1 MKVIKFLFK
10 AIAFLLVA
18 GFVIFKFG
26 PTPPKPTFAKYVGKS
41 ANSLLDLEAD
51 VASTEKSERGIKPN
65 CQARIVWADSLK
77 TKTKVVFLY
86 LHGFGASEHEG
97 APLPENLAKNFK
109 CNLFLARLDEH
120 GVDEGDDNLKEL
132 TADSYV
138 ESAEK
143 ALFIAQQLGDSVVI
157 LGTSGGGGLALF
169 LASRHPE
176 LKGLVTW
183 SPAIKLYDPNA
194 ALLAGPWGLQLAR
207 LVAGSN
213 FNDWKVKVAEQTKYW
228 TTHQTWEGIVQFGMF
243 LKHAMVPE
251 TFAKIKCPVFVGYYY
266 ENEENQ
272 DKLVSVAAMREMFS
286 QLGTPAN
293 LKKEMSFPNTKN
305 HIIGCALVSQDWQTV
320 EKESAIFLSSIITQI

>member
-1 MKVIKFLFK
+1 MKVIKFLLK
-10 AIAFLLVA
+10 AIVFLIIA

-26 PTPPKPTFAKYVGKS
+26 PTPPKPTFAQYVGKP
-41 ANSLLDLEAD
+41 ANSLLDLEAEI
-51 VASTEKSERGIKPN
+51 ANTEKAEHGIKPA
-65 CQARIVWADSLK
+65 CEARIVWSDSLK
-77 TKTKVVFLY
+77 KKTPIAFLY

-97 APLPENLAKNFK
+97 APLPENLAKQFK
-109 CNLFLARLDEH
+109 CNLFLARMDEH

-138 ESAEK
+138 ESAER
-143 ALFIAQQLGDSVVI
+143 ALHIAQQLGDSVVI

-176 LKGLVTW
+176 VKALVTW
-183 SPAIKLYDPNA
+183 SPAIRLFDPNA
-194 ALLAGPWGLQLAR
+194 SLLAGPWGLQIAR

-243 LKHAMVPE
+243 LKYAMTPE
-251 TFAKIKCPVFVGYYY
+251 TFKKIKCPVFVGYYY

-293 LKKEMSFPNTKN
+293 LKKEMAFPNTKN
-305 HIIGCALVSQDWQTV
+305 HIIGSAIVSKDWQTV
-320 EKESAIFLSSIITQI
+320 EKESAVFLNSIIK